1 MIAATVD
8 LQQGQQAVR
17 DAVLDNP
24 SKRRPALCFDGLC
37 EKETSDPKVMDAW
50 SHEIDELILGEDIK
64 KSDGLFLFD
73 KAESGSDCLHV
84 PTNVNLVA
92 RLVTVTK
99 VVTPSAT
106 HAVPVIEW
114 RTDYQAALAA
124 LIRMLQRHRK
134 LDPSFHA
141 TLETKSRNSTQKV
154 IDLKEAPGHMHP
166 LEAMQYGEL
175 SLYITMA
182 CAARKLGCRT
192 SLCMGAWATDIFQ
205 PVYHDND
212 RAYASLY
219 FKFASSQPYQS
230 NARQWLHVPDFQQ
243 PIECSCRE
251 WHAQLRGVSESSTDF
266 DRMRQ
271 GELKAALA
279 VYADKSG
286 RVDATSVLSRIRQR
300 THAASLQTGGAVMT
314 QTKLDQLASL
324 SRCNKYGLGSPPE
337 VVMARLRKR
346 LLTVL
351 QAKNQDFGLSSI

>member
-1 MIAATVD
+1 MAATVD

-17 DAVLDNP
+17 DAVLDKP
-24 SKRRPALCFDGLC
+24 SKRRPALCFNGLC
-37 EKETSDPKVMDAW
+37 ERETSDPKVMGAW
-50 SHEIDELILGEDIK
+50 SHEIDETILGEDIE

-73 KAESGSDCLHV
+73 KAESGSDCLRV
-84 PTNVNLVA
+84 PTDVNLIA

-99 VVTPSAT
+99 VVTPSGT

-114 RTDYQAALAA
+114 RTDYQATLAA
-124 LIRMLQRHRK
+124 LIRVLQRHRK
-134 LDPSFHA
+134 LDPSFHP
-141 TLETKSRNSTQKV
+141 TIETKSRNGMQKV

-166 LEAMQYGEL
+166 LEAMQHGQL
-175 SLYITMA
+175 SFHITVA
-182 CAARKLGCRT
+182 CAARKVGCRT
-192 SLCMGAWATDIFQ
+192 SLRMGARAAEIFQ

-230 NARQWLHVPDFQQ
+230 NARQRLRVPNFQQ

-251 WHAQLRGVSESSTDF
+251 WHAQLRGVSASSTDF

-286 RVDATSVLSRIRQR
+286 LVDANSVLSRIRQR
-300 THAASLQTGGAVMT
+300 THATGLQTGGAVMT
-314 QTKLDQLASL
+314 
-324 SRCNKYGLGSPPE
+324 
-337 VVMARLRKR
+337 
-346 LLTVL
+346 
-351 QAKNQDFGLSSI
+351 

>member
-84 PTNVNLVA
+84 PTNVNL
-92 RLVTVTK
+92 
-99 VVTPSAT
+99 
-106 HAVPVIEW
+106 
-114 RTDYQAALAA
+114 AALAA

-166 LEAMQYGEL
+166 LEAMQY
-175 SLYITMA
+175 
-182 CAARKLGCRT
+182 
-192 SLCMGAWATDIFQ
+192 
-205 PVYHDND
+205 
-212 RAYASLY
+212 
-219 FKFASSQPYQS
+219 
-230 NARQWLHVPDFQQ
+230 
-243 PIECSCRE
+243 
-251 WHAQLRGVSESSTDF
+251 
-266 DRMRQ
+266 
-271 GELKAALA
+271 
-279 VYADKSG
+279 G